1 MKPPKINAPSPLAVE
16 YLKKKKQDVQD
27 KKIASS
33 QKRANTVPPGD
44 VVTLSS
50 DENPGQQ
57 NLSGKTKKSQPVS
70 PEEKQALKTDFSIH
84 A

>member
-16 YLKKKKQDVQD
+16 YLKKKKQDVQE

-50 DENPGQQ
+50 EKPGQQ
-57 NLSGKTKKSQPVS
+57 NLSSKTKQSQPVT
-70 PEEKQALKTDFSIH
+70 PEEKQALKTVFSIH